1 MNALVIQNKSQELLD
16 CFLSGR
22 NKQTLEAYRTDLEDF
37 KTSIGQNNLNEA
49 VSKFISLNA
58 GEANALV
65 LRYRNSLLDKGLQSA
80 TINRRLAAIR
90 SLLKMARMIGIITW
104 GIEIP
109 NLKSEPYRDTRG
121 PGLYA
126 FTKML
131 EIAANQRSDS
141 KSKRDVAIL
150 RLMYDLALRASELIK
165 IEMSDF
171 NSSDST
177 VAVSAKGKRNKV
189 TLSVPNASK
198 KALMDWILVRG
209 DQPGPIFL
217 NFDRSGKKSGL
228 TRQGLFELIRKLGN
242 SADVIT
248 RPHGLRHLSITE
260 ACKVAQANGFG
271 LEEVLDHSRHASV
284 TTLMIYRDREDDV
297 QGKISC
303 LISEKLDRQ

>member
-1 MNALVIQNKSQELLD
+1 M
-16 CFLSGR
+16 
-22 NKQTLEAYRTDLEDF
+22 EAYRNDLEDF
-37 KTSIGQNNLNEA
+37 KLSLGLSDLNEA
-49 VSKFISLNA
+49 VSKFISLSP
-58 GEANALV
+58 GDANATV
-65 LRYRNSLLDKGLQSA
+65 LRYRNALLDKGLQSA

-131 EIAANQRSDS
+131 EVAGDQRSDS

-171 NSSDST
+171 NLSDST

-189 TLSVPNASK
+189 TLSVPSASR
-198 KALMDWILVRG
+198 KALLDWISVRG
-209 DQPGPIFL
+209 EQSGPIFL
-217 NFDRSGKKSGL
+217 NFNRSGKGSGL
-228 TRQGLFELIRKLGN
+228 TRQGLFELIRKLGQ
-242 SADVIT
+242 SVDVIT

-284 TTLMIYRDREDDV
+284 TTLMIYRDREKDV
-297 QGKISC
+297 QGEISK
-303 LISEKLDRQ
+303 LVSSKLDNQTRKK